1 MAKTRKSNRRS
12 HRRRHSTK
20 RRGGGW
26 TTGPGYIAGAPGY
39 IVNTP
44 YGGPGKDC
52 AGVDMRPG
60 YITSALSGAGGLPG
74 VSRGGATQLGS
85 GGPVVSGFRGYTT
98 GAAAE
103 LAQMAPAPAMRGGRY
118 GTGELAP
125 LSPNGVGTTPGA
137 IMRLPCEAGTY
148 NPINPNPGGIQT
160 MSTGVGYV
168 TGWTPFMK
176 GGSKRRNKTRRG
188 GAFPVVHVGAAD
200 SMRYYAPNAGYS
212 NAPMTPAVPN
222 NPGIMIQPPYNAGAF
237 NMACLK
243 TGGGNSVSTPLLTAV
258 PAART
263 GGGKRSS
270 RKQNLVFQ
278 GGAVGPVAAMAG
290 KFEPVTIDD
299 YAGGIL
305 PVKFGG
311 DFSAFNP
318 AKLPMT
324 PGLPVAAQ
332 AGSFGSEQ
340 RIAVMHDVAGKNVNT
355 GNFARPAAG
364 GARKRKAKSNKN

>member
-1 MAKTRKSNRRS
+1 MAKTRKSDRRS
-12 HRRRHSTK
+12 RHRRRSS
-20 RRGGGW
+20 RRRAGGGW
-26 TTGPGYIAGAPGY
+26 TAGPGYIAGAPGY
-39 IVNTP
+39 IVNIP
-44 YGGPGKDC
+44 YSGPGKDC

-85 GGPVVSGFRGYTT
+85 GGPVAGFRGYTT
-98 GAAAE
+98 SAAAE

-148 NPINPNPGGIQT
+148 NPLNANPGGIQT
-160 MSTGVGYV
+160 ATTAVGYV
-168 TGWTPFMK
+168 PGWAPFMK
-176 GGSKRRNKTRRG
+176 GGKRRNKTRRG
-188 GAFPVVHVGAAD
+188 GAFPVVNVGAAD
-200 SMRYYAPNAGYS
+200 SMRYYAPTAGYS
-212 NAPMTPAVPN
+212 NAPMAPPVPN
-222 NPGIMIQPPYNAGAF
+222 NPGVMIQPPYDARAF

-243 TGGGNSVSTPLLTAV
+243 
-258 PAART
+258 T

-311 DFSAFNP
+311 DFSSFNP

-340 RIAVMHDVAGKNVNT
+340 RIAVMHDIAGKNVNT
-355 GNFARPAAG
+355 GSFSRPAAG